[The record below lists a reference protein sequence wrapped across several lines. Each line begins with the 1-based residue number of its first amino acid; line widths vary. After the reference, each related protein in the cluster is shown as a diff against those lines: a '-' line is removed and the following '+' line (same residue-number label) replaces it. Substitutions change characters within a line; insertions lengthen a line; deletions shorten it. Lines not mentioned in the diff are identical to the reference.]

1 MIRTIFF
8 LLITGMITASCTQ
21 PQHLTCYIVR
31 HAEKDQATGA
41 GNATN
46 NDPALSEAGKVR
58 ALVLKDELKS
68 KHIRYIYS
76 TNTIR
81 ARSTAQPLSEEIN
94 IPVQGYNT
102 KDSLDIFINAV
113 KKIHKGSVLIVGHSN
128 TVDDIVNK
136 LCNETKVTGDL
147 AESQF
152 DNLFIIKYRGKK
164 IRFERRKYGYP
175 SNPE

>member
-1 MIRTIFF
+1 MIRTIFL
-8 LLITGMITASCTQ
+8 LLITAMITVSCTQ
-21 PQHLTCYIVR
+21 PQHLTCYVVR

-46 NDPALSEAGKVR
+46 SDPALSEAGKVR

-68 KHIRYIYS
+68 NHIRYIYS
-76 TNTIR
+76 TNTVR
-81 ARSTAQPLSEEIN
+81 ARSTAEPLSEAIS
-94 IPVQGYNT
+94 IPIQLYNT
-102 KDSLDIFINAV
+102 KDSLDIFISGV
-113 KKIHKGSVLIVGHSN
+113 KNIRKGGVLIVGHSN

-147 AESQF
+147 GESQF

-164 IRFERRKYGYP
+164 IRFEQRKYGYA